1 MISLRIGS
9 IYGPLYYSMFNPA
22 SRMCHAALKG
32 EEPDFS
38 DRPNG
43 TLTDADASDWTY
55 VKDVARS
62 IQLLH
67 TADTLNHH
75 IYNIGSGQATNN
87 RQIFDAVRDV
97 IPEAR
102 CSALAAAGVDRNTA
116 MDISRIGADTGY
128 EPQYDIKAGIR
139 EYIDWLRDKPQ

>member
-1 MISLRIGS
+1 MT
-9 IYGPLYYSMFNPA
+9 NV
-22 SRMCHAALKG
+22 
-32 EEPDFS
+32 
-38 DRPNG
+38 
-43 TLTDADASDWTY
+43 TLMDADASDWTY
-55 VKDVARS
+55 VKDVARG

-102 CSALAAAGVDRNTA
+102 CSALAAAGVDRNPAMAAAGVDRNPA
-116 MDISRIGADTGY
+116 MDISRISADTGY
-128 EPQYDIKAGIR
+128 EPQCDIKAGIR
-139 EYIDWLRDKPQ
+139 EYIDWLRDNPQ

>member
-1 MISLRIGS
+1 MLLLIGGMGFIGLHTTLRLVEAG
-9 IYGPLYYSMFNPA
+9 YRMFNPA

-87 RQIFDAVRDV
+87 RQMFDAVRDV

-102 CSALAAAGVDRNTA
+102 
-116 MDISRIGADTGY
+116 
-128 EPQYDIKAGIR
+128 
-139 EYIDWLRDKPQ
+139 